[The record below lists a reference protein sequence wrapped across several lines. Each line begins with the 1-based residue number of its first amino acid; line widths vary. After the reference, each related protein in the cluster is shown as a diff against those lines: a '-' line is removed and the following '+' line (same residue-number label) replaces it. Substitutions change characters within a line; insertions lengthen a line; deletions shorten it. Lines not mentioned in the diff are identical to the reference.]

1 MRSQL
6 KGQQLLCRYTP
17 DVAKRI
23 STIIVEDITKEG
35 AFDQALQAAPFDVVI
50 HCASPFYYRPNN
62 PEEDMLRPAIR
73 GTVGILESVK
83 KRAPSVKRVI
93 ITSSFAAII
102 NFNSHP
108 PVYSEKVWNPVTY
121 EQALNPALSYPGSK
135 KLAEEAAWAFMRDE
149 QPSFAL
155 TTICPPL
162 VYGPVANRLDS
173 LDNINT
179 SNSRIRDI
187 ILGKFS
193 NAIPPT
199 MLYLWVDVRDVAHAH
214 VQAIDIPEA
223 ANERFL
229 VTAGHYD
236 NKVIV
241 EIIREEFPQ
250 LKERL
255 PSRDLAGDLPTD
267 VYKFDNSKSVNLLGV
282 NYQSLRV
289 SVRDTVATL
298 LEQGNV

>member
-35 AFDQALQAAPFDVVI
+35 AFDQALQAAPLDVVI

-179 SNSRIRDI
+179 SQLPHPGYHPRQ
-187 ILGKFS
+187 
-193 NAIPPT
+193 
-199 MLYLWVDVRDVAHAH
+199 
-214 VQAIDIPEA
+214 VQ
-223 ANERFL
+223 
-229 VTAGHYD
+229 
-236 NKVIV
+236 
-241 EIIREEFPQ
+241 
-250 LKERL
+250 
-255 PSRDLAGDLPTD
+255 
-267 VYKFDNSKSVNLLGV
+267 
-282 NYQSLRV
+282 
-289 SVRDTVATL
+289 
-298 LEQGNV
+298 